1 MIKRRTGALWAL
13 IIGSV
18 FLTSACMGADDQDAP
33 DAAAID
39 QALSDHYE
47 LIAMAFASNRDEAE
61 RAANSIADG
70 EPEASPDAGPEAGSD
85 QSAEESRKCTSM
97 EIIINRMDGR
107 ESRERFTMP
116 CHLLDRAQN
125 SLSQGM
131 KALEKA
137 LEDAGLAVSNSVFS
151 GKPMAY
157 QRVEKIACIKAV
169 EKPGF
174 VCDLRVWF
182 DDEGQTVSRYQ
193 TARFVKDRDG
203 WIALEVSGSP
213 LSGDDA
219 PSDF

>member
-1 MIKRRTGALWAL
+1 MKNRKTGALWAL

-18 FLTSACMGADDQDAP
+18 FLTSACMGADDQGAP

-47 LIAMAFASNRDEAE
+47 LIAMAFASNRDEDE
-61 RAANSIADG
+61 RAADSIADG
-70 EPEASPDAGPEAGSD
+70 DLNTGPEAGSD

-107 ESRERFTMP
+107 ESRERFTLP
-116 CHLLDRAQN
+116 CHLLDRAQS
-125 SLSQGM
+125 SLSQGL

-151 GKPMAY
+151 GKPLAY

-193 TARFVKDRDG
+193 TARFVKDHDG